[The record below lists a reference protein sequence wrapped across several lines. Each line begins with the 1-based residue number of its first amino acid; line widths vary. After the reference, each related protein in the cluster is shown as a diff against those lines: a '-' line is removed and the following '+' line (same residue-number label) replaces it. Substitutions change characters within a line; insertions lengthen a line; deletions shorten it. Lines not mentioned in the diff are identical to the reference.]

1 MSISAVLKEIS
12 SVRKFFESSSRNH
25 SERDHSALQRSFTDS
40 IINKLSLLKAFGPDE
55 GAQVMDA
62 LKQST
67 GSPLGEIQTK
77 RVMEF
82 IEKKIHDSVSSTA
95 SSDKTR
101 PSGATGRTSS

>member
-1 MSISAVLKEIS
+1 
-12 SVRKFFESSSRNH
+12 
-25 SERDHSALQRSFTDS
+25 
-40 IINKLSLLKAFGPDE
+40 
-55 GAQVMDA
+55 MDA

-82 IEKKIHDSVSSTA
+82 IEKKINDSVSSTA

-101 PSGATGRTSS
+101 PSGATGKSNQFLKH

>member
-12 SVRKFFESSSRNH
+12 SVRKFFESSSRNN
-25 SERDHSALQRSFTDS
+25 SEHDPSALQKSFTDS
-40 IINKLSLLKAFGPDE
+40 IINKLSPVKAFGPDE

-77 RVMEF
+77 RVM
-82 IEKKIHDSVSSTA
+82 DSLRRKSMTV
-95 SSDKTR
+95 
-101 PSGATGRTSS
+101 